1 MKDIIAD
8 TVGLLCL
15 VIIVYLLFFAAA
27 FYGCAA
33 NERQICDS
41 EQRANE
47 RQILEDLM
55 EAVAND

>member
-33 NERQICDS
+33 NERQICDR
-41 EQRANE
+41 EQGVS
-47 RQILEDLM
+47 D
-55 EAVAND
+55 D